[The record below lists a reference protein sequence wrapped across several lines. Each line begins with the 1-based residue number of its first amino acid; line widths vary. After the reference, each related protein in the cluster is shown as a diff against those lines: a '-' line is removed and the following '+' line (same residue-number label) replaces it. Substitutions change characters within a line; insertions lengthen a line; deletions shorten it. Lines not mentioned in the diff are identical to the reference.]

1 MVNTNNHGQAI
12 AALVLGII
20 AAASCFFGV
29 GAIVGLVCGIVG
41 IVMANKAKT
50 AGNTEGICKAGMICS
65 IVGTSIAGI
74 AFVIAIAAVGIL
86 SAAMMY

>member
-1 MVNTNNHGQAI
+1 MVNMNNHGQAV

-41 IVMANKAKT
+41 IVMANKAKA

-74 AFVIAIAAVGIL
+74 AFVISIAAVGIL